1 MTKFEKKRNFFRIE
15 FCCMALGLALLKE
28 ATQLNVSELRESGL
42 IIAGTVVVERTL
54 RELLTFRRQ

>member
-1 MTKFEKKRNFFRIE
+1 
-15 FCCMALGLALLKE
+15 MALGLALLKE